1 MPFSAKADMDN
12 VCYTDGSKLK
22 DARVFISE
30 NCRRDNILYY
40 HNTNAV
46 IMPLLI
52 SEYCRFDRNVVRDD
66 KRFTCV
72 LYDNKPRVR
81 IEG

>member
-1 MPFSAKADMDN
+1 MSFSAKADMDN
-12 VCYTDGSKLK
+12 VCYADGSSLK

-30 NCRRDNILYY
+30 NCRRNNILYY
-40 HNTNAV
+40 YDTV
-46 IMPLLI
+46 SRVQPLLI